1 MQIKLYIL
9 EYFKI
14 DWFLQGSY
22 IHIHRYVCKR
32 RQRASSDATL
42 NKLQAN
48 CRQLFQRLCLTCCCL
63 SEIIIRLKIKLAY
76 DIYACMYVCLY
87 LCTYVCDF
95 AVFTTFTSIISKFR
109 TKFYFDLSTYLHMLV
124 FACVSTT
131 YVVVCMSA
139 RPIVC
144 DYNEIWKFARNIS
157 VFFRR
162 SCWRLAY
169 YLSKPKSSQNESP
182 IIKVHFLFIKKEGS
196 LKRFTKKFVFFTWK
210 LMQPLKYSILYWLNI
225 FFQTNLIICDITS
238 THLILFVGLIQRHTY
253 L

>member
-48 CRQLFQRLCLTCCCL
+48 CRQLLQRLCLTCCCL
-63 SEIIIRLKIKLAY
+63 SKIIIRLKIKLAY

-131 YVVVCMSA
+131 CTYVVVCMCA

-162 SCWRLAY
+162 SCCRLAW
-169 YLSKPKSSQNESP
+169 YLRKPKSSQNESP
-182 IIKVHFLFIKKEGS
+182 ISKVHFFIYQIRWLFKKVYEKIRFFFLGNWCS
-196 LKRFTKKFVFFTWK
+196 LLNTLYSTDLIYSSK
-210 LMQPLKYSILYWLNI
+210 L
-225 FFQTNLIICDITS
+225 T
-238 THLILFVGLIQRHTY
+238 
-253 L
+253 